1 MSSSANGP
9 RSSNASRPVR
19 PPTQGFCSMPAPRQM
34 TAPSSRSRS
43 PRARPLPSRCSVAPT
58 RSRWSCRRSARSSV
72 VVPSTM
78 SWMGVARRLL
88 NMRSILHLHGLRHL
102 RTRNPCPRR
111 PLHPRAPA
119 RRSQKRHRWRHRPR
133 RRLNPLRPNR
143 LFRSPRLRP
152 SHPTWPRPPGC
163 APTTPPALLPRASS
177 RPSPHPERPSAR
189 PLPRLSPPRRLRR
202 GNPSRFPTTMPWSA
216 VLLPMPAGTICPRS
230 TCRVRRPRPSPLQLP
245 PKRRT
250 LLRLPGSPT
259 PARAAPSAIRA
270 QPQASRRPRTR
281 PKPSSA
287 VSSVKPPS
295 SNRWSSCTGGY
306 TAQEETSLNGA
317 SL

>member
-1 MSSSANGP
+1 
-9 RSSNASRPVR
+9 
-19 PPTQGFCSMPAPRQM
+19 
-34 TAPSSRSRS
+34 
-43 PRARPLPSRCSVAPT
+43 
-58 RSRWSCRRSARSSV
+58 
-72 VVPSTM
+72 M
-78 SWMGVARRLL
+78 SWMGATRRLL

-119 RRSQKRHRWRHRPR
+119 RRSQKRHRWRHRLR

-143 LFRSPRLRP
+143 LRRPPRP
-152 SHPTWPRPPGC
+152 SPLPHPRPSRPTWLRLPGC
-163 APTTPPALLPRASS
+163 APTTLPALLPRANS
-177 RPSPHPERPSAR
+177 RPNPRPARPSAR
-189 PLPRLSPPRRLRR
+189 PLPRLSRLHRLRR
-202 GNPSRFPTTMPWSA
+202 GNPSRCPTTTPWSA
-216 VLLPMPAGTICPRS
+216 ASSAMRAGTIFLRS
-230 TCRVRRPRPSPLQLP
+230 RCRVRRPRPSPLQLP

-287 VSSVKPPS
+287 VSSASPPS
-295 SNRWSSCTGGY
+295 SNRWSSCAGGY
-306 TAQEETSLNGA
+306 TAQEEISLNGA